1 MRLKRFSRLI
11 VGLWCLAFPGMAQT
25 RRWLDS
31 FDEALQLAEAKDQLI
46 LVDLYADWCGWC
58 KRLEADVFSTQTFQ
72 DYANNFVLLR
82 VDTEDGA
89 EGTDLQA
96 RYEAFSLPTMLVLDH
111 RKVRV
116 GQIAGYSPVDGYIGR
131 IEQEIA
137 VYREL
142 ESGFARFGGSSDL
155 RALAV
160 LAKEFHER
168 GDGNRAA
175 RLYQRILSLDELTG
189 HGEALTRV
197 QLVDALRLASQY
209 DKAVVEL
216 DAARQ
221 EATRTGEESLLE
233 RLDLL
238 TAEIAMDRGDCLQ
251 ARSAFEEFL
260 EKHPESDW
268 KRYARRTLASLQR
281 EGEQCT

>member
-1 MRLKRFSRLI
+1 MRLKRFSHLL
-11 VGLWCLAFPGMAQT
+11 VGLWCLALPGVAET
-25 RRWLDS
+25 RPWLDS
-31 FDEALQLAEAKDQLI
+31 LDEALQLAEAKDQLI

-58 KRLEADVFSTQTFQ
+58 KRLEKDVFSTPTFQ

-89 EGTDLQA
+89 EGTRLQA

-116 GQIAGYSPVDGYIGR
+116 GQIAGYSPVDGYIGH
-131 IEQEIA
+131 IEQAIA

-142 ESGFARFGGSSDL
+142 ESGFTRFGDSSDL

-160 LAKEFHER
+160 LAKEFHQR
-168 GDGNRAA
+168 GDGDRAA
-175 RLYQRILSLDELTG
+175 QLYQRILSLGELTESG
-189 HGEALTRV
+189 KVLTRV

-209 DKAVVEL
+209 DEAVVEL
-216 DAARQ
+216 GAARN
-221 EATRTGEESLLE
+221 EATRAGKVSLVE

-238 TAEIAMDRGDCLQ
+238 TAEIAMDRGNCLQ
-251 ARSAFEEFL
+251 ARSALEEFL

-268 KRYARRTLASLQR
+268 QRYARRTLASLKR